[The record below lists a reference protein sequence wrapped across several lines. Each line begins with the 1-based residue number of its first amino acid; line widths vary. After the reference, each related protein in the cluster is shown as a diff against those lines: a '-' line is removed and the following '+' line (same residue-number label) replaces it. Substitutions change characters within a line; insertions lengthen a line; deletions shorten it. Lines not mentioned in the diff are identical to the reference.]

1 MKDEDDETVRSIR
14 KTSCREASA
23 PQPFARFRVLRI
35 WPRATNDLCWCVC
48 KPARRSGSASTFTGT
63 FRDDTPSVPARR
75 CAHSCDTFES
85 LHHGA
90 ACRSA
95 ESEELPSEVDPIR
108 ASPRATRFGNL
119 AAADRRF
126 PIRDAGMVLT
136 FYTGLAD
143 NAGGLVL
150 IRAYRPQGGTTRAP
164 GSMVAPPAPVG
175 KRPIRTSKTHSSD
188 LLSA

>member
-1 MKDEDDETVRSIR
+1 MRPFGRFVR
-14 KTSCREASA
+14 
-23 PQPFARFRVLRI
+23 
-35 WPRATNDLCWCVC
+35 PRAERCRRPRFEGLA
-48 KPARRSGSASTFTGT
+48 PASECCASGHGQRMISAGAYVSLHDGQVLQAHARERSAT
-63 FRDDTPSVPARR
+63 TPSVPTRPGAR
-75 CAHSCDTFES
+75 SCDTFES
-85 LHHGA
+85 LYHGA

-95 ESEELPSEVDPIR
+95 EGEELPSEVDPIR